1 LVPYKESILYYEQ
14 MKEVDVFKN
23 KKRDLQLFID
33 PLFGHIQGS
42 SKKDKLTSYARIMDM
57 ILQKN

>member
-1 LVPYKESILYYEQ
+1 

-23 KKRDLQLFID
+23 NKRDLQLFID
-33 PLFGHIQGS
+33 PLFGHNQGS
-42 SKKDKLTSYARIMDM
+42 SKKDKLTSYARIIDM